1 MERVNWQIVENLIK
15 KAQNDGDF
23 DNLPGAG
30 KPLAPDEFAH
40 YPEDFRMIMRIL
52 KNSGHDAETQF
63 IKEEM
68 NELQS
73 QIKRA
78 SQVEKTDLEKQYN
91 KKLIQM
97 NQLLSK
103 KGIHTNSSVFKQ
115 YQSQISNK
123 FN

>member
-1 MERVNWQIVENLIK
+1 MNWQIVENLIK
-15 KAQNDGDF
+15 KAQDDGEF

-40 YPEDFRMIMRIL
+40 YPKDIRMVMRIL
-52 KNSGHDAETQF
+52 KNSGHDAEAQF

-78 SQVEKTDLEKQYN
+78 LKDEKTDLEKQYN
-91 KKLIQM
+91 KKLVQM

-103 KGIHTNSSVFKQ
+103 KGIQTNSSVFKQ
-115 YQSQISNK
+115 YHSQISNK